1 MASFFRRAAPA
12 ASASSPAK
20 ETPASTTEIYTVP
33 PEGVKAVKK
42 WDYNEEQLAQIEEL
56 KEYTATIALP
66 ESDDYYPWEQRF
78 LADIGTHARYMRA
91 AKWKLDDAKKR
102 IKATMEW
109 RREFR
114 PETIE
119 PGDVAIE
126 AETGKIII
134 TGFDKDARPIIY
146 MRPSRENTD
155 TSPRQIRH
163 LIYVLERAIDIMPE
177 NQEQVAIVVDYKS
190 ATSSKTPS
198 ISTGLKVLNIL
209 QHHYVERLGRGL
221 VINMPWWINAFFSG
235 IQPFMDPITRD
246 KIRFNPTLTELIDP
260 QQLDLEYGGEYNLE
274 FNKDVY
280 WKTITEFCRI
290 TPEGG
295 RVDPDGGNKWYP
307 PSGNGIKY
315 AVDNFKPAAEADAP
329 RSPTATTIASAPSVD
344 QLATPAEDATGLAEN
359 LSKATISEKK
369 AGEESEET
377 TPTPVT
383 PAVAA

>member
-1 MASFFRRAAPA
+1 
-12 ASASSPAK
+12 
-20 ETPASTTEIYTVP
+20 
-33 PEGVKAVKK
+33 
-42 WDYNEEQLAQIEEL
+42 
-56 KEYTATIALP
+56 
-66 ESDDYYPWEQRF
+66 
-78 LADIGTHARYMRA
+78 
-91 AKWKLDDAKKR
+91 
-102 IKATMEW
+102 
-109 RREFR
+109 
-114 PETIE
+114 
-119 PGDVAIE
+119 
-126 AETGKIII
+126 
-134 TGFDKDARPIIY
+134 

-290 TPEGG
+290 SPEGG

-315 AVDNFKPAAEADAP
+315 AVDNYKPEAETEGDAP

-369 AGEESEET
+369 GEESEET
-377 TPTPVT
+377 TPTPLT